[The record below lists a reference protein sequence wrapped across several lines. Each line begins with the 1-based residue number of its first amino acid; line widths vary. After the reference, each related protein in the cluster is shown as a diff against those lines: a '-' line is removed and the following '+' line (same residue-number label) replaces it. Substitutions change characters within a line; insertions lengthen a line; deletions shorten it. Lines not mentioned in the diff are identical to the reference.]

1 MAKKRS
7 SYETYSD
14 WYDKYSKTSEMETSK
29 MSESMFNK
37 IMAAYKEADIDNPAR
52 RAAASQRV
60 VNQRQ
65 ARGFSVTGQKFTEEQ
80 IATLKAAGFSVPNKF
95 SQKWIKQNAS
105 VYYQMLKTL
114 GISWAEAVSPEEEE
128 VA

>member
-7 SYETYSD
+7 RYETYSD
-14 WYDKYSKTSEMETSK
+14 WYDKYSKNSEMETSK
-29 MSESMFNK
+29 MSVSAFNK
-37 IMAAYKEADIDNPAR
+37 MMAAYKEADIDNPAR
-52 RAAASQRV
+52 RAAASQRI
-60 VNQRQ
+60 VNQKQ
-65 ARGFSVTGQKFTEEQ
+65 AKGFSETAQMFTEEQ

-114 GISWAEAVSPEEEE
+114 GISWPEAVSPKE
-128 VA
+128 VKAA

>member
-29 MSESMFNK
+29 MSESKFNK
-37 IMAAYKEADIDNPAR
+37 IMAAYKEAGVDNPAR
-52 RAAASQRV
+52 RAAASQRII
-60 VNQRQ
+60 NQKQ
-65 ARGFSVTGQKFTEEQ
+65 ARGFSETGAAFTEGQ
-80 IATLKAAGFSVPNKF
+80 INTLKNAGFSVPNKF
-95 SQKWIKQNAS
+95 SQKWIKQNTS
-105 VYYQMLKTL
+105 VYYQILKTL
-114 GISWAEAVSPEEEE
+114 GISWAEAVSPKEEE

>member
-7 SYETYSD
+7 RYETYLD
-14 WYDKYSKTSEMETSK
+14 WYDKYSKNSEMETSK
-29 MSESMFNK
+29 MSESAFNK
-37 IMAAYKEADIDNPAR
+37 MMAAYKEADIVNPAR
-52 RAAASQRV
+52 RAAASQRI
-60 VNQRQ
+60 VNQKQ
-65 ARGFSVTGQKFTEEQ
+65 AKGFSETAQMFTEEQ

-114 GISWAEAVSPEEEE
+114 GISWAEAVSPKE
-128 VA
+128 VKAA